1 MSKIGLTDRQ
11 LKILSSIVAN
21 YIKNGEPISSGTV
34 YAVLKLNVCASTI
47 RSDMSYLVAKG
58 FLRKIHSSSGS
69 IPSESG
75 YRVYVDSIV
84 DKARFYRPKIKNY
97 FFKTKDHSTHL
108 KTLETEFFKEK
119 LSDLLNLL
127 SRATKCVVLLH
138 TKNKSDLLVNKIKI
152 VSIKGRL
159 ISLFVMFS
167 DNIIK
172 NKTFNLSFNLDEK
185 ELGFIEK
192 ILNVALF
199 GLKLEEITSSLIHE
213 IISKNSLI
221 SMPLAEILDGMYD
234 IFKGLLKE
242 NYLFS
247 NIPDGMFDDLSNM
260 CELFSILNFMK
271 SKDLVK
277 RFLAKDTLSD
287 DCITVSIGRDNANL
301 GLSAF
306 SIISSKRFKSNAL
319 SGGISI
325 IGPVRMNYST
335 AISNL
340 IYFSSFLDKFSSN
353 YLDMSIWKWRS

>member
-47 RSDMSYLVAKG
+47 RSDMSCLVAKG

-75 YRVYVDSIV
+75 YKVYVDGIV
-84 DKARFYRPKIKNY
+84 DRARFFKPKIKDY
-97 FFKTKDHSTHL
+97 FFQIQNCGNKFKTIETDF
-108 KTLETEFFKEK
+108 LEGK
-119 LSDLLNLL
+119 LSALLNFL
-127 SRATKCVVLLH
+127 SKATKCIVLLH
-138 TKNKSDLLVNKIKI
+138 IKNTSDLLVKKIKI
-152 VSIKGRL
+152 VGINDRY
-159 ISLFVMFS
+159 ISLFIMFS
-167 DNIIK
+167 GNIIR

-199 GLKLEEITSSLIHE
+199 GLKLEEITSSLMRE

-221 SMPLAEILDGMYD
+221 SMPLAEILSGMCD

-247 NIPDGMFDDLSNM
+247 DIPDGMFDDLSNM

-306 SIISSKRFKSNAL
+306 SIISSKRFKSESL
-319 SGGISI
+319 SGRVSI
-325 IGPVRMNYST
+325 IGPVRMNYSK